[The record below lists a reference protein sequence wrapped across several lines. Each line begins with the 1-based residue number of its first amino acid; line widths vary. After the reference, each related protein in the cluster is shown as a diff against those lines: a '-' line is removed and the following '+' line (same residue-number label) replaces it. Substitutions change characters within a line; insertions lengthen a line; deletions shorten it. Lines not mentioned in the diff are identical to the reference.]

1 MKLIY
6 RLFSLLALLLVGS
19 ASLQAQDEDP
29 FPELNYYLYQC
40 NVTIT
45 SKIVQNG
52 NVLKDALVAVFCG
65 DEIRGKETV
74 GSGTQPDIA
83 FITVHGNYLGKYQY
97 LTFKVFTGGKIFTFN
112 PNPSLDWEDDCFIKY
127 DQLVGSVKAPYI
139 IDITPISLADRADNT
154 DLLTSLDG
162 QTEDVALTDR
172 TLYKDGK
179 WNTICLPFDVEL
191 SGSDLDGAVARPLTD
206 AYITGTTLNLTFGDA
221 VETLK
226 AGTPYIIKWAKA
238 DDYDVVSADSRDI
251 TNPIFTGVTLSTETH
266 YYDNGFSGDERVR
279 FMGSYQ
285 STAFD
290 SKDRSILLM
299 GSSNTLY
306 YPKSGAGL
314 GAFRAYFKIGDDDAV
329 EARRLTAFNIDF
341 DDEGVVTGVIDQTV
355 LSTSE
360 SQSAVWGY
368 TLDGRKLSAKPT
380 MRGIYINNSKK
391 VVLK

>member
-6 RLFSLLALLLVGS
+6 RFFSLLALLFVGS
-19 ASLQAQDEDP
+19 ASLQAQDDP
-29 FPELNYYLYQC
+29 FPDGRIPAYKYQMSMTC
-40 NVTIT
+40 KTQVVMNGEIVT
-45 SKIVQNG
+45 
-52 NVLKDALVAVFCG
+52 DAVVAAYCEDDF
-65 DEIRGKETV
+65 RGKNSTGEDPLHPNYVFLSIWGDYTFEKQYIHFRV
-74 GSGTQPDIA
+74 YTQ
-83 FITVHGNYLGKYQY
+83 
-97 LTFKVFTGGKIFTFN
+97 GKIFTCNPDPAFFYVFN
-112 PNPSLDWEDDCFIKY
+112 GD
-127 DQLVGSVKAPYI
+127 VGSLANPYI

-191 SGSDLDGAVARPLTD
+191 SGSDLDGAIARPLSD
-206 AYITGTTLNLTFGDA
+206 AYITETTLNLTFGDA

-251 TNPIFTGVTLSTETH
+251 TNPVFTGVTLSTETH
-266 YYDNGFSGDERVR
+266 YYDNGVSGDERVR

-290 SKDRSILLM
+290 SKDQSILLM

-355 LSTSE
+355 SVTDE